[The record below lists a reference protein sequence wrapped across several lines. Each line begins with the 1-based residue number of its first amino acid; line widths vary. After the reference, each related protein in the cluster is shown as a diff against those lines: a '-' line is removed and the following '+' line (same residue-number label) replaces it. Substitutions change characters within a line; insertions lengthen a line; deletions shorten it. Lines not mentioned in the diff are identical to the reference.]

1 MLNLG
6 IALTFKNVVVP
17 NCVVRANET
26 VPRYRY
32 KSKNVTS
39 TRAVEREGGGNLRPG
54 HQPTRRPHFEK
65 QLKSEQGSI
74 KM

>member
-6 IALTFKNVVVP
+6 IVLTFKNVVVP

-39 TRAVEREGGGNLRPG
+39 TRAAEREGGGNLRPG
-54 HQPTRRPHFEK
+54 Q
-65 QLKSEQGSI
+65 
-74 KM
+74 